1 MRRFLLAALSLVFAS
16 AALAQNKPQQELK
29 EVKPPEIDTVV
40 YQRLKYR
47 YIGPEGNRVTS
58 VTGVPGDPNTYY
70 AGAAS
75 GGLWKSTDG
84 GIHWDPVFDKQ
95 PVSSVGAIAVAPS
108 DPNVVYA
115 GTGEPFTR
123 SHISAGWG
131 MFRST
136 DAGKTWSRAGLENTG
151 RIARIVVHP
160 TNPDLVYA
168 ASLGFAYGPQAERGI
183 YRSTDGGKNW
193 DRVLFVNDSTGACDI
208 VMDPTN
214 PRILYAGFWQVELH
228 TWGRFSGGAGSGIW
242 KSTDAGSTWKKLGG
256 GLPTRTVG
264 KIGLGI
270 SRAMPNRIYAEV
282 ETGDGVPTADGKSTD
297 SGRLFRSDEGGDT
310 WQLVNSDRQMA
321 GRTHYYNRMGVSPDN
336 PNEAYFL

>member
-1 MRRFLLAALSLVFAS
+1 MRRFAFAATLFSLSSLAPRAG
-16 AALAQNKPQQELK
+16 AQNKPRQELK
-29 EVKPPEIDTVV
+29 EVTPDKVDTAV
-40 YQRLKYR
+40 YQRLTYR

-58 VTGVPGDPNTYY
+58 VTGVAGDPNTYY

-84 GIHWDPVFDKQ
+84 GIHWSPIFDSQ
-95 PVSSVGAIAVAPS
+95 PVSSVGALAVAPS

-136 DAGKTWSRAGLENTG
+136 DAGKTWKRAGLENTG
-151 RIARIVVHP
+151 RISRIVVHP

-168 ASLGFAYGPQAERGI
+168 ASLGFAYGPQPERGI
-183 YRSTDGGKNW
+183 YRSSDGGKNW
-193 DRVLFVNDSTGACDI
+193 ERVLFVNDSTGASDI

-214 PRILYAGFWQVELH
+214 PRILYAGFWQIEIK
-228 TWGRFSGGAGSGIW
+228 TWGRNSGGAGSGIW
-242 KSTDAGSTWKKLGG
+242 KSTDGGTTWKKLTGSG
-256 GLPTRTVG
+256 MPSRTVG

-270 SRAMPNRIYAEV
+270 SKAMPEQDLRADR
-282 ETGDGVPTADGKSTD
+282 DGRRRADA
-297 SGRLFRSDEGGDT
+297 GREA
-310 WQLVNSDRQMA
+310 DRQRPTIPLRRRRRHVAAREPRPPDGRAHALLQQNGRVA
-321 GRTHYYNRMGVSPDN
+321 GQP
-336 PNEAYFL
+336 